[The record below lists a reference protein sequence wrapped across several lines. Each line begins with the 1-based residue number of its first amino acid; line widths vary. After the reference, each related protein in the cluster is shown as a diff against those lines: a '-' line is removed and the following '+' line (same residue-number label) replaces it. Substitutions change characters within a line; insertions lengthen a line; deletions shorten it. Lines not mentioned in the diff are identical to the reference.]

1 MTLWIHLPGGYL
13 RPWKDGSEEVAD
25 EGPCESDIHWRV
37 VLLERA
43 AVPVSKASTRCPP
56 PQMPNNSVSGGL
68 PLVSKPAEQRS
79 VFGGAAAELPGQ
91 SARLSARPTVGS
103 QMPCHLS
110 ALGIGSA
117 PQALV

>member
-1 MTLWIHLPGGYL
+1 MTLWIYLPGGYL
-13 RPWKDGSEEVAD
+13 RQWKDGSEEDAD
-25 EGPCESDIHWRV
+25 EGPCEPDIHRRV

-43 AVPVSKASTRCPP
+43 AVPVSKGSSRCPP
-56 PQMPNNSVSGGL
+56 PPMPNNTVSGGL

-79 VFGGAAAELPGQ
+79 VFRGTAAELPGQ

-110 ALGIGSA
+110 ALGVGSA